1 MSKISLMV
9 KLLAQAA
16 FAVPLVLVAAVSYP
30 ASTQAQT
37 PSSAP
42 SRDVKPQAGC
52 LSGYPD
58 GTYKG
63 DRPVTRYEFAAG
75 MNACLER
82 VNQLL
87 PNRDNL
93 ATRADFE
100 ALIERQRQLNQQLRE
115 LNQRVNHPAAS
126 ESSSDR

>member
-9 KLLAQAA
+9 KLLAPAA
-16 FAVPLVLVAAVSYP
+16 FAVPLVLVTAVSYP

-37 PSSAP
+37 PSSTP
-42 SRDVKPQAGC
+42 KDVKPQAGC

-100 ALIERQRQLNQQLRE
+100 TLIERQRLLNQQLRE